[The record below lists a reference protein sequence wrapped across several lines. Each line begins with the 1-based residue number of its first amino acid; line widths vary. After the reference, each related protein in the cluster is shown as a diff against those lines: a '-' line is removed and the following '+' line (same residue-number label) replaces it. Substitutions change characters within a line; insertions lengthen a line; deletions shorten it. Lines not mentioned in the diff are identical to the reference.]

1 MKVIQIAIFS
11 IFMLSTEGRKI
22 KNKEILIK
30 YFLFIAKWNAM
41 KLYDK
46 RDIKGLM
53 NAIQSSEK
61 NFYI

>member
-22 KNKEILIK
+22 LNKEILIK

-61 NFYI
+61 NTYT